1 MEKNFFDNAQKLVHE
16 HDELVKLKKDLANIN
31 KSIGIINNNDFDG
44 AGINYTK
51 YSNDVK
57 DLIKKSIDIRLC
69 EIEKQF
75 N

>member
-1 MEKNFFDNAQKLVHE
+1 MEKNFFENAQKLIHE
-16 HDELVKLKKDLANIN
+16 HDELIKLEKDLANIN
-31 KSIGIINNNDFDG
+31 TSIGIIWNDWDG
-44 AGINYTK
+44 TGVNYKK

-57 DLIKKSIDIRLC
+57 DLIKKAIEIRLC